1 MIVFADLIAEMLNN
15 LGPTV
20 AELFVRGKKIN
31 MSLLS
36 ITKSYFPLPKNTRLN
51 STHYCTMK
59 IPKKRD
65 IQQIAINNLRDID
78 FKDFMMFYKKMYR
91 KKTYYFLGI
100 CLTVE
105 E

>member
-1 MIVFADLIAEMLNN
+1 MIVFGDLIAEMLKN

-20 AELFVRGKKIN
+20 AELFTRGKKIT

-51 STHYCTMK
+51 SSHYCTVK

-65 IQQIAINNLRDID
+65 IQQIAINNSRDID

-91 KKTYYFLGI
+91 KKHIAF
-100 CLTVE
+100 
-105 E
+105 

>member
-1 MIVFADLIAEMLNN
+1 MIVFGDLIAEMLKN

-20 AELFVRGKKIN
+20 AELFIRGKKIT

-51 STHYCTMK
+51 SSHYCTMK

-65 IQQIAINNLRDID
+65 IQQIAVNNSRDID

-91 KKTYYFLGI
+91 KKHIAF
-100 CLTVE
+100 
-105 E
+105 

>member
-1 MIVFADLIAEMLNN
+1 MIVFGDLIAEMLKN

-20 AELFVRGKKIN
+20 AELFIRGKKIT

-51 STHYCTMK
+51 SSHYCTMK

-65 IQQIAINNLRDID
+65 IQQIAINNSRDID

-91 KKTYYFLGI
+91 KKHIAF
-100 CLTVE
+100 
-105 E
+105 

>member
-1 MIVFADLIAEMLNN
+1 MIVFGDLIAEMLKN

-20 AELFVRGKKIN
+20 AELFIRGKKIT

-51 STHYCTMK
+51 SSHYCTMK

-65 IQQIAINNLRDID
+65 IQQIVINNSRDID

-91 KKTYYFLGI
+91 KKHIAF
-100 CLTVE
+100 
-105 E
+105 

>member
-1 MIVFADLIAEMLNN
+1 MIVFGDLIAEMLKN

-20 AELFVRGKKIN
+20 AELFIRGKKIT

-51 STHYCTMK
+51 SSHYCTMK

-65 IQQIAINNLRDID
+65 IQQIAINNSCDID

-91 KKTYYFLGI
+91 KKHIAF
-100 CLTVE
+100 
-105 E
+105 

>member
-1 MIVFADLIAEMLNN
+1 MIVFGDLIAEMLKN

-20 AELFVRGKKIN
+20 AELFIRGKKIT

-51 STHYCTMK
+51 SSHYCTVK

-65 IQQIAINNLRDID
+65 IQQIAINNSRDID

-91 KKTYYFLGI
+91 KKHIAF
-100 CLTVE
+100 
-105 E
+105 

>member
-1 MIVFADLIAEMLNN
+1 MIVFGELIAEMLKN

-20 AELFVRGKKIN
+20 AELFIRGKKIT

-51 STHYCTMK
+51 SSHYCTMK

-65 IQQIAINNLRDID
+65 IQQIAINNSRDID

-91 KKTYYFLGI
+91 KKHIAF
-100 CLTVE
+100 
-105 E
+105 

>member
-1 MIVFADLIAEMLNN
+1 MIVFGDLIAEMLKN

-20 AELFVRGKKIN
+20 AELFIRGKKIT

-51 STHYCTMK
+51 SSHYCTMK

-65 IQQIAINNLRDID
+65 IQQIAMNNSRDID

-91 KKTYYFLGI
+91 KKHIAF
-100 CLTVE
+100 
-105 E
+105 

>member
-1 MIVFADLIAEMLNN
+1 MIVFGDLIAEMLKN

-20 AELFVRGKKIN
+20 AELFIRGKKIT

-51 STHYCTMK
+51 SSHYCTMK
-59 IPKKRD
+59 IPKKQD
-65 IQQIAINNLRDID
+65 IQQIAINNSRDID

-91 KKTYYFLGI
+91 KKHIAF
-100 CLTVE
+100 
-105 E
+105 

>member
-1 MIVFADLIAEMLNN
+1 MIVFGDLIAEMLKN

-20 AELFVRGKKIN
+20 AELFIRGKKIT

-36 ITKSYFPLPKNTRLN
+36 IRKSYFPLPKNTRLN
-51 STHYCTMK
+51 SSHYCTMK

-65 IQQIAINNLRDID
+65 IQQIAINNSRDID

-91 KKTYYFLGI
+91 KKHIAF
-100 CLTVE
+100 
-105 E
+105 

>member
-1 MIVFADLIAEMLNN
+1 MIVFGDLIAEMLKN

-20 AELFVRGKKIN
+20 AELFIRGKKIT

-51 STHYCTMK
+51 SSHYCTMK

-65 IQQIAINNLRDID
+65 IQQIAINNSRDID
-78 FKDFMMFYKKMYR
+78 FKDFMMFYKKNVQ
-91 KKTYYFLGI
+91 KKTYCFLAI